1 MTWPMIEPMNARPDP
16 DYPHWDT
23 ITTRWMDND
32 MYGHV
37 NNVQYYSFFDTVVT
51 SWLVREG
58 GLDPRNGAVIGL
70 CVESQ
75 CTYSA
80 PLSFPDEVLAGLR
93 VGNLGRSS
101 VRYEIVLYRPVPIIL
116 RRRATSSTCTSTG
129 CPAGRRRSRNLS
141 GTRCPHWFADQL
153 TGGRSASLHP
163 ADLAKPLRQDPRPF
177 SRSDRRRGPGQL
189 GAEGR

>member
-1 MTWPMIEPMNARPDP
+1 MSEQPSP
-16 DYPHWDT
+16 DYVHWDT

-58 GLDPRNGAVIGL
+58 GLDPAAGKVIGL

-75 CTYSA
+75 CNFAA

-93 VGNLGRSS
+93 VSHVGRSS
-101 VRYEIVLYRPVPIIL
+101 VRYEIGLYAAGSDEPAASGHFVHVYVDRETRKPTPIPRRL
-116 RRRATSSTCTSTG
+116 REALQTLI
-129 CPAGRRRSRNLS
+129 P
-141 GTRCPHWFADQL
+141 
-153 TGGRSASLHP
+153 
-163 ADLAKPLRQDPRPF
+163 
-177 SRSDRRRGPGQL
+177 
-189 GAEGR
+189 

>member
-1 MTWPMIEPMNARPDP
+1 MNDRPDP

-58 GLDPRNGAVIGL
+58 GLDPSRSEVIGL

-75 CTYSA
+75 CTFRA
-80 PLSFPDEVLAGLR
+80 PLSFPGQVRCGLR
-93 VGNLGRSS
+93 VGKVGRSS
-101 VRYEIVLYRPVPIIL
+101 VRYEIAL
-116 RRRATSSTCTSTG
+116 
-129 CPAGRRRSRNLS
+129 
-141 GTRCPHWFADQL
+141 F
-153 TGGRSASLHP
+153 
-163 ADLAKPLRQDPRPF
+163 
-177 SRSDRRRGPGQL
+177 
-189 GAEGR
+189 AEGSAEPAASGHFVHVYVDRESRRPTAIPDRLREALSALA

>member
-1 MTWPMIEPMNARPDP
+1 MTQPMTQPMSALPDP

-58 GLDPRNGAVIGL
+58 GLDPRKGSVIGL

-80 PLSFPDEVLAGLR
+80 PLSFPDEVVAGLR

-101 VRYEIVLYRPVPIIL
+101 VRYEIVLYR
-116 RRRATSSTCTSTG
+116 
-129 CPAGRRRSRNLS
+129 AGS
-141 GTRCPHWFADQL
+141 D
-153 TGGRSASLHP
+153 HP
-163 ADLAKPLRQDPRPF
+163 AASGHFVHVYVDRLSRRPEAIPESLRDALSTLF
-177 SRSDRRRGPGQL
+177 KNDVRSGP
-189 GAEGR
+189 A

>member
-1 MTWPMIEPMNARPDP
+1 MSQQPSS
-16 DYPHWDT
+16 DYLHWDT

-58 GLDPRNGAVIGL
+58 GLDPSGGQVIGL

-75 CTYSA
+75 CNFVA

-93 VGNLGRSS
+93 VSHVGRSS
-101 VRYEIVLYRPVPIIL
+101 VRYEVGLFAAGSDEPAASGHFVHVYVDRETRKPTPIP
-116 RRRATSSTCTSTG
+116 RRMREAMQTLIPDHG
-129 CPAGRRRSRNLS
+129 
-141 GTRCPHWFADQL
+141 
-153 TGGRSASLHP
+153 
-163 ADLAKPLRQDPRPF
+163 
-177 SRSDRRRGPGQL
+177 
-189 GAEGR
+189 